1 MNFNM
6 KYPAKIVADKNTP
19 TQLKTVRTTLKDA
32 TIKVDNKAT
41 NKIGQF
47 ALKQNLNQNNKKK

>member
-1 MNFNM
+1 M